1 MAVSLEKRVFNLEEM
16 MAQLIQTVA
25 QTSRELQSF
34 KDEMRA
40 FKDEMRVFKDEMRVF
55 KDEMQSFKEEMR
67 LSNRQMNRR
76 WGELANKMGTMAED
90 LVAPSIPR
98 ILRTV
103 IDCPEDAIE
112 SMAVRVRR
120 RDAET
125 GAMREFDVVAACGEY
140 VLVNETKSTLRPE
153 DIRNF
158 ADLLPGVRR
167 FFPEYEGR
175 KFIGAIGS
183 LYVDESLVRRGE
195 KLGLIVL
202 GFGEEVVSVLNS
214 PGFTPRAF

>member
-1 MAVSLEKRVFNLEEM
+1 MRDFKEEM
-16 MAQLIQTVA
+16 L
-25 QTSRELQSF
+25 
-34 KDEMRA
+34 A
-40 FKDEMRVFKDEMRVF
+40 FKDEMRDFKEEMLAFKEEMR
-55 KDEMQSFKEEMR
+55 DFKEEMR

-103 IDCPEDAIE
+103 VECPEEAIE

-120 RDAET
+120 RDPET
-125 GAMREFDVVAACGEY
+125 GTMREFDVVAACGEY

-153 DIRNF
+153 HIRNF
-158 ADLLPGVRR
+158 ADMLPGVRR

-202 GFGEEVVSVLNS
+202 GFGEEVMTVLNS

>member
-1 MAVSLEKRVFNLEEM
+1 MFNLEEM

-25 QTSRELQSF
+25 QTSRELQMF
-34 KDEMRA
+34 KDEMRDFKEEMLA
-40 FKDEMRVFKDEMRVF
+40 FKDEMRDFKEEMLAFKDEMR
-55 KDEMQSFKEEMR
+55 DFKEEMR

-90 LVAPSIPR
+90 LIAPGIPR

-103 IDCPEDAIE
+103 VDCPEEAIE

-140 VLVNETKSTLRPE
+140 VLVNETKSTLRSE
-153 DIRNF
+153 DIRAF
-158 ADLLPGVRR
+158 ADRLPGVRR
-167 FFPEYEGR
+167 FFPEYEDR

-183 LYVDESLVRRGE
+183 LYVDEALVRRGE

-202 GFGEEVVSVLNS
+202 GFGEEVVTVLNS